1 MREIIILDS
10 SYFFLENQSLVRSL
24 PLANTLVSLVLDL
37 AQMVLVFQ
45 KHLQMTNIIMLEN
58 FYYYN
63 FHGKSIPGEVLA
75 LGLLPSVFMAGHG
88 PDGPGFPETPSNH

>member
-37 AQMVLVFQ
+37 AHMVLVFQ
-45 KHLQMTNIIMLEN
+45 KHLQMTNIIILEN

-63 FHGKSIPGEVLA
+63 FQGKSIPGKVLA
-75 LGLLPSVFMAGHG
+75 LGLLLGVFDAGQWLS
-88 PDGPGFPETPSNH
+88 DNTFK

>member
-37 AQMVLVFQ
+37 AQRE
-45 KHLQMTNIIMLEN
+45 KHHQMTNIIMLEN

-75 LGLLPSVFMAGHG
+75 LGLLPSVFGAGHG